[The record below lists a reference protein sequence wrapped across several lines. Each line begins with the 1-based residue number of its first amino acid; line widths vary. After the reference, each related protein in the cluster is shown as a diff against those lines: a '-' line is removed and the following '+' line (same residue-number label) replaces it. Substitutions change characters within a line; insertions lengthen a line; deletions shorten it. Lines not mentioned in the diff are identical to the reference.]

1 VFAHGVSGIKGDSH
15 SEGLSTLNYYATGS
29 LVTNNAIADG
39 GTASMYPANNFFPA
53 TLASVGFV
61 SASTGN
67 YRLSTSSPYRG
78 KGYDG
83 REIGADMNQ
92 VEALTRNAVV
102 AP

>member
-1 VFAHGVSGIKGDSH
+1 MKGDSYG
-15 SEGLSTLNYYATGS
+15 EGTPTLNLYATGA

-39 GTASMYPANNFFPA
+39 GDASTYPANNFFPS
-53 TLASVGFV
+53 TLANVGFV
-61 SASTGN
+61 DLNGGN
-67 YRLSTSSPYRG
+67 YRLSASSPYLG

-92 VEALTRNAVV
+92 LDALTRNAVV